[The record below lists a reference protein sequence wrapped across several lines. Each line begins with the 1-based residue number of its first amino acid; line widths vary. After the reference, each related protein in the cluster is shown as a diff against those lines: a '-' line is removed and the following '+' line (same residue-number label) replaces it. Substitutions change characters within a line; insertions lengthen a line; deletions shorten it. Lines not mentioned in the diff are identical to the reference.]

1 MQNEKKSIDIQNA
14 GKKNDLQVWN
24 TNSGWFQIF
33 KYEADNIVNIQN
45 QKVLDVAGG
54 KDAEGQKVL
63 VWALHN
69 GLNQRW
75 KILYLDNK
83 EEEQDKGWDKDYGLF
98 RNRPFFIKSRMKTGR
113 VIEVLNNKNIV
124 IKN

>member
-1 MQNEKKSIDIQNA
+1 MVEQ
-14 GKKNDLQVWN
+14 
-24 TNSGWFQIF
+24 
-33 KYEADNIVNIQN
+33 NIVNV
-45 QKVLDVAGG
+45 KDGRCLDVKGNR
-54 KDAEGQKVL
+54 DVEGQDVV
-63 VWALHN
+63 VWRKHN

-98 RNRPFFIKSRMKTGR
+98 RNRPFYIKSRMNKGR